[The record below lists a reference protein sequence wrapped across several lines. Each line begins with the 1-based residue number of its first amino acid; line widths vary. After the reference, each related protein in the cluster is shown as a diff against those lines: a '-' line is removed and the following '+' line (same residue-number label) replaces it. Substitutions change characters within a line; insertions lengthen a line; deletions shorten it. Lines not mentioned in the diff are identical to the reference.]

1 MWSCESDVPA
11 PRRRANQHSGVR
23 NFQVRNEETVSGSPR
38 SLIMLPKIAQT
49 FAFGCKQKEEPQ
61 NALSS
66 ITRPVE
72 ITSDQKVGRSSV
84 NNQSTFV
91 DSAAG
96 GRLAQVGLDK
106 SNRKMATQSFCTMFL
121 SGLQDVLFLG
131 LSLLFFPLLRS
142 LRRVWWD
149 KPPDAW
155 VAKGKGLGIELAYR

>member
-1 MWSCESDVPA
+1 MRKALV
-11 PRRRANQHSGVR
+11 
-23 NFQVRNEETVSGSPR
+23 T
-38 SLIMLPKIAQT
+38 AQT

-72 ITSDQKVGRSSV
+72 IISDQKVGRSSV

-155 VAKGKGLGIELAYR
+155 VAKADASRNNPGPRLYKWSGEQVNKSKKQFG